1 MKRRLCAAETA
12 RLPGHPRPFLRPR
25 ADPRGRPRSPRGC
38 GPGVRPQVSTQTAWC
53 RLCLSQSCSS
63 SARSADGR
71 NELRKVLA
79 EAAGSPRFLH
89 TSLPG

>member
-25 ADPRGRPRSPRGC
+25 ADPRARPRSPRGS
-38 GPGVRPQVSTQTAWC
+38 GPGARPQVSAQTARC
-53 RLCLSQSCSS
+53 RRWLSQSCGS
-63 SARSADGR
+63 SARSADER
-71 NELRKVLA
+71 NKPRKVRA

-89 TSLPG
+89 ASLPG